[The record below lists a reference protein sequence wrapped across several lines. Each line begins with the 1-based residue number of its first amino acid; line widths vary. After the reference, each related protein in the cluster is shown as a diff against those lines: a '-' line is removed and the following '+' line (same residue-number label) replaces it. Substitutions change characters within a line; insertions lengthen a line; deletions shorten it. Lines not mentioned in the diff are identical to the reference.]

1 MNSENR
7 NLILAIALSMAVLFG
22 WQVFIVGPELERET
36 ARQQAIAEQMA
47 ASDAESRDTLAATTQ
62 GTAAMPAIAT
72 DEATAVADAPRIT
85 IDAPLVSGSISLAG
99 LRFDD
104 VVLKGYQETQ
114 EEDSPNIQLLQR
126 TDTALPYFVEFR
138 WTHGSSGTPQNREVP
153 YLCVAAAGYLANL
166 LPAFPDSLS
175 APHRRNAI
183 RPTKSSH

>member
-62 GTAAMPAIAT
+62 GTAAMPTIAT

-114 EEDSPNIQLLQR
+114 EEDRQISSCCNAQIRHFPISWSSAGPRMAMEWRFLMAGPSGRR
-126 TDTALPYFVEFR
+126 TA
-138 WTHGSSGTPQNREVP
+138 
-153 YLCVAAAGYLANL
+153 
-166 LPAFPDSLS
+166 SL
-175 APHRRNAI
+175 
-183 RPTKSSH
+183 

>member
-62 GTAAMPAIAT
+62 GTAAMPTIAT

-138 WTHGSSGTPQNREVP
+138 LTQDGNDMALPDGGTVWTANRQSLTPDTPVTFTWDNGQ
-153 YLCVAAAGYLANL
+153 GL
-166 LPAFPDSLS
+166 LLSLI
-175 APHRRNAI
+175 HI
-183 RPTKSSH
+183 

>member
-104 VVLKGYQETQ
+104 VVLKGYQKRRKKIRQ
-114 EEDSPNIQLLQR
+114 ISSCCNGQIRHFPISWSSAGPR
-126 TDTALPYFVEFR
+126 TAITWRFLMAGPSGRRTA
-138 WTHGSSGTPQNREVP
+138 
-153 YLCVAAAGYLANL
+153 
-166 LPAFPDSLS
+166 SL
-175 APHRRNAI
+175 
-183 RPTKSSH
+183 